1 MADASF
7 LKPDLAAPGT
17 NILSAYNTESG
28 YGAISGTSM
37 ASPHVAGAA
46 ALLRQLRPELDA
58 YQIKSVLMTSSN
70 PNVRMQ
76 NAVDRA
82 TPFAM
87 GAGRLDIEAAL
98 GTAIAFDTASLAATS
113 CSPTCTFDRTI
124 TNLMAK
130 PLSGALALFL
140 MTPTWMSPLTWIA

>member
-1 MADASF
+1 
-7 LKPDLAAPGT
+7 
-17 NILSAYNTESG
+17 
-28 YGAISGTSM
+28 M
-37 ASPHVAGAA
+37 ASPARWGGGGGGAGAA

-124 TNLMAK
+124 TNLMPPPARK
-130 PLSGALALFL
+130 TTEWSFSFCSL
-140 MTPTWMSPLTWIA
+140 